1 MQTAATYRGKG
12 KKGSLHGLPFLLR
25 KTGANA
31 GLNNISG
38 LFYRIIGINPVPP
51 FSCCILP

>member
-1 MQTAATYRGKG
+1 MQTAVTYRGKG

-31 GLNNISG
+31 GIKNIPG
-38 LFYRIIGINPVPP
+38 LFYRIIEINPVPP

>member
-25 KTGANA
+25 ETSPNT
-31 GLNNISG
+31 GLNNIPG
-38 LFYRIIGINPVPP
+38 LFYRIIEINPVPP